1 MLMLCIIV
9 FNLDSDAGR
18 VNRIEAVKLGVLQA
32 CALYLVELSI
42 YLNHDVLLRC
52 AV

>member
-9 FNLDSDAGR
+9 FTLDSDTGR
-18 VNRIEAVKLGVLQA
+18 IYRVEAVELGVLRA